1 MLAGGVVAIMSL
13 VLPTYVGKTFI
24 FLRRDILRRDQYL
37 MKTFD
42 TNCLD
47 ISFPFWVNEDMSDM
61 SRHFFRH
68 FQLRPTDSLPLLI
81 HLWSRGG

>member
-1 MLAGGVVAIMSL
+1 MSL

-24 FLRRDILRRDQYL
+24 FRRRDILRRDQYL

-42 TNCLD
+42 TKCLD

-68 FQLRPTDSLPLLI
+68 FQL
-81 HLWSRGG
+81 SRGVVFMPQRLPAAHLLS

>member
-1 MLAGGVVAIMSL
+1 MAIMSL

-24 FLRRDILRRDQYL
+24 FRRRDILRRDQYL

-42 TNCLD
+42 TKCLD
-47 ISFPFWVNEDMSDM
+47 ISFPLWVNEDMSDM

-68 FQLRPTDSLPLLI
+68 FQLRSEPTSSVAFMQPEKK
-81 HLWSRGG
+81 RK